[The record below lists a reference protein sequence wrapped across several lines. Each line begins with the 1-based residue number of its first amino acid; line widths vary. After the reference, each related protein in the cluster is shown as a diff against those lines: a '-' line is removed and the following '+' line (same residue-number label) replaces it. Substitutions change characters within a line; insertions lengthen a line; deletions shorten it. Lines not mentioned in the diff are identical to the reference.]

1 MTLNAF
7 ELVEPVEPPHRRCKG
22 GITNPR
28 VADVSH
34 HPLFYLSSSP
44 LDPASEHRRMLIRN
58 SLNSLARPAFAS
70 LRAASTLS
78 AGFPKVAERLPTKY
92 GGVYTV
98 TLIPGDGI
106 GQEITESVKE
116 IFESVNAPIEWD
128 QYDVSGMSSS
138 GEALF
143 KQAMES
149 LKRNKVG
156 LKGILFTPISK
167 SGHISWNVAMRQQL
181 DIYASVVLCKSL
193 PGVPTRHSDVDF
205 ALIRENTEGEYSG
218 LEHQSY
224 PGVVESL
231 KVSTRDKAERIS
243 RFAFDFALRNGRKKV
258 TCVHK
263 ANIMK
268 LGDGLFLNTFRRVAE
283 DYSSSGIE
291 YNDMIV
297 DNTSM
302 QLVAKP
308 KQFDVMVM
316 PNLYGAIVSNIGAAL
331 VGGPGV
337 VAGCNVGRDYALFE
351 PGCRHVAKDI
361 MGQDRANP
369 AAMILSATMMLRHLG
384 LDHIANKIASATF
397 EVLNAGRVKTAD
409 MGGSSTTSEF
419 TAAVIKNLE

>member
-1 MTLNAF
+1 MVLGPVLNAAKPTI
-7 ELVEPVEPPHRRCKG
+7 LKPTTQQVLRSA
-22 GITNPR
+22 TT
-28 VADVSH
+28 
-34 HPLFYLSSSP
+34 
-44 LDPASEHRRMLIRN
+44 
-58 SLNSLARPAFAS
+58 LA
-70 LRAASTLS
+70 
-78 AGFPKVAERLPTKY
+78 AGFPKVSRRVPTKY

-106 GQEITESVKE
+106 GAEITDSVKE
-116 IFESVNAPIEWD
+116 IFEHVNAPIEWE
-128 QYDVSGMSSS
+128 QYNVSGETS
-138 GEALF
+138 GGESTF
-143 KQAMES
+143 KQALES

-156 LKGILFTPISK
+156 LKGILYTPIDQ
-167 SGHISWNVAMRQQL
+167 SGHNSWNVAMRQQL

-193 PGVPTRHSDVDF
+193 KGFPTRHNNVDF
-205 ALIRENTEGEYSG
+205 AIIRENTEGEYSG

-231 KVSTRDKAERIS
+231 KVSTRAKAERII
-243 RFAFDFALRNGRKKV
+243 RFAFDFALKNDRKKV

-268 LGDGLFLNTFRRVAE
+268 LGDGLFLNTFRQVAE
-283 DYSSSGIE
+283 EYKSSGIVS
-291 YNDMIV
+291 NDMIV

-308 KQFDVMVM
+308 TQFDVMVM

-337 VAGCNVGRDYALFE
+337 VPGCNVGREYALFE

-361 MGQDRANP
+361 MGTNKANP

-384 LDHIANKIASATF
+384 LDSIANSITTATYD
-397 EVLNAGRVKTAD
+397 VINRGKVRTAD
-409 MGGSSTTSEF
+409 MGGNSTTSDF
-419 TAAVIKNLE
+419 TSAVIENL